1 MSIQSKYGFKS
12 IQLDLLILVDSNQFN
27 WILSNS
33 FGVNLIAVTKKEE
46 VFFCPFSNCEE
57 PLETLFDVYEHMM
70 IVLEIMSMKKAIA
83 ASKSQPTS
91 ELRQMLCTPR
101 NTLLKAKS
109 DSGYE

>member
-1 MSIQSKYGFKS
+1 M
-12 IQLDLLILVDSNQFN
+12 
-27 WILSNS
+27 
-33 FGVNLIAVTKKEE
+33 
-46 VFFCPFSNCEE
+46 
-57 PLETLFDVYEHMM
+57 ETLFDVYEHMM